1 MQMEFFLYDIRG
13 DKIPE
18 TVPFYSRGYAIA
30 TLTASELNVHHSM
43 MTSASG
49 GEAKVY
55 RVKGGMFQVCD
66 RVCDHVCDCVCDHPG
81 DHPGDSP

>member
-1 MQMEFFLYDIRG
+1 MQMEFYLYDIMG

-55 RVKGGMFQVCD
+55 
-66 RVCDHVCDCVCDHPG
+66 
-81 DHPGDSP
+81 